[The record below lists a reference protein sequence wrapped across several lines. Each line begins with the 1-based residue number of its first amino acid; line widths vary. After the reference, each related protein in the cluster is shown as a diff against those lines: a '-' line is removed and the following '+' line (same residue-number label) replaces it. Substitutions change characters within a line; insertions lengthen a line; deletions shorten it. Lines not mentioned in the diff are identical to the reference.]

1 MMAYLKHSEPEAAT
15 NRAPSNKEPE
25 AANLDRCNIS
35 DHPLPSPSSP
45 PSPILCSSS
54 SPPPIHPH
62 PFLSYP
68 LTPAKLEWTENFVP
82 GAVMTPLSIEDLST
96 MNLGHTCKNRKE
108 ARATKKNVTRSR
120 NPAVR
125 PPAPSSSSATSQPTT
140 SHGHTQSSPSN
151 QPYSTPILS
160 PNNSIFSKSVAPS
173 AKDPTPAQSS
183 SLHAVPQRFTKVT
196 DWKAMKTFQYELY
209 LEQERLL
216 EELDA

>member
-1 MMAYLKHSEPEAAT
+1 MCITLGYK
-15 NRAPSNKEPE
+15 
-25 AANLDRCNIS
+25 
-35 DHPLPSPSSP
+35 
-45 PSPILCSSS
+45 
-54 SPPPIHPH
+54 
-62 PFLSYP
+62 
-68 LTPAKLEWTENFVP
+68 AKLEWTENFVP

-151 QPYSTPILS
+151 QPYSPPILS
-160 PNNSIFSKSVAPS
+160 PNNSIFFKSVAPS

-196 DWKAMKTFQYELY
+196 NWKAMKTFQYELMRKGMVKHAAVGGGDGG
-209 LEQERLL
+209 LVAEEIDLTKLRKQERELL
-216 EELDA
+216 MESILKGDEEDNDSFLLRFRERIDR